1 LVCVPRAEIAAEFL
15 SAHFQKTILKIFQ
28 NPRTISYLTKSSNA
42 FILFQL
48 IRHESKLHAQEHA
61 QFSLI
66 NALTFMHVKNVV
78 KSIVNHTNVKI
89 IEL

>member
-1 LVCVPRAEIAAEFL
+1 MHLYYFNSYVMRAC
-15 SAHFQKTILKIFQ
+15 
-28 NPRTISYLTKSSNA
+28 
-42 FILFQL
+42 
-48 IRHESKLHAQEHA
+48 KLHAQEHA

-89 IEL
+89 IELYSYTKLLVFWKT